1 MGFLEDGLQSARTE
15 RFAKVLADER
25 WSEQHQPQGRTQPP
39 ADQEQPPTK
48 PWLRRLGTIVTIVV
62 VVALLVPIVWV
73 LFFA

>member
-1 MGFLEDGLQSARTE
+1 MGILEDGLQSARAE
-15 RFAKVLADER
+15 RFAEVLADER
-25 WSEQHQPQGRTQPP
+25 WAEQDRPQPT
-39 ADQEQPPTK
+39 ADQDQPPTK